1 MPLLKNLRLT
11 AALSIAGLA
20 LISGC
25 STSSSPQATSPFPQ
39 NEAIDSSANR
49 TENLTK
55 VETPVNKYTFSIVP
69 PENPDPVINAEI
81 AQYIKML
88 VAKGFA
94 KETQQGVWIQS
105 GNNLLA
111 NYRGTIPL
119 PAASVTKVATS
130 LVALQTFGPDRQFV
144 TLIAATGPIKD
155 GVLQGDLVVQGGE
168 DPLFVW
174 EEAIALG
181 NTLNKI
187 GIKRVTGDLVIA
199 GKFYMNFK
207 TDPQTSGNLLK
218 LGINS
223 EIWSEEAEKQYLSL
237 PPGTPR
243 PQVEISGSLKV
254 TPSTPSNIQPLV
266 RHYSFPL
273 AELIKRMNRFSN
285 NHMAE
290 MLANSVGGAK
300 VVARKAAQAAGVPP
314 EEIQLVNG
322 SGLSPENRISPRA
335 ACAMFMAIER
345 YLQPYNMTIG
355 DVFAIVGQD
364 EGTLNKRNLPP
375 LLVVKSGTLDNVS
388 SLAGALPTQKQGSV
402 WFAIMNVGKDTDEFR
417 TQQEDLLKSFL
428 LQWGAVELLPAEL
441 TPNIERNSKT
451 SQIEVVK

>member
-1 MPLLKNLRLT
+1 MTLLKNLRLT

-25 STSSSPQATSPFPQ
+25 STSESPQATSPSSE
-39 NEAIDSSANR
+39 NEAINSSANT

-55 VETPVNKYTFSIVP
+55 VEAPVNKYTFSIVP
-69 PENPDPVINAEI
+69 PENPDPVINAAI

-88 VAKGFA
+88 VANGFA

-105 GNNLLA
+105 GNSLLA

-119 PAASVTKVATS
+119 PAASITKVATS

-187 GIKRVTGDLVIA
+187 GIKRVSGDLIIA

-207 TDPQTSGNLLK
+207 TNPQTAGNLLK
-218 LGINS
+218 LGLNS
-223 EIWSEEAEKQYLSL
+223 KKWSKEAEKQYLSL

-254 TPSTPSNIQPLV
+254 TSSTPSNIQPLV
-266 RHYSFPL
+266 RHYSYPL

-300 VVARKAAQAAGVPP
+300 VVARKAAEASGVPP
-314 EEIQLVNG
+314 EEIQLING
-322 SGLSPENRISPRA
+322 SGLSVENRISPRA

-355 DVFAIVGQD
+355 DVFAIIGQD
-364 EGTLNKRNLPP
+364 EGTLDKRNLPS

-402 WFAIMNVGKDTDEFR
+402 WFAIMNGGKNTDEFR
-417 TQQEDLLKSFL
+417 TQQEDMLKTFL
-428 LQWGAVELLPAEL
+428 SQWGAVESLPAEL

-451 SQIEVVK
+451 SQTEVVK